1 MSESAKPAD
10 SGSSPRDPPMTP
22 GLGEVLGVAGGVA
35 PPPAPAPTITEPVAP
50 SAMPDLERRLRSPR
64 TFVNAIFSGV
74 IVMMAIVAL
83 APLFSVLATL
93 IYRGGQRLGPAL
105 FMELPPAAGMRG
117 GGIGN
122 AVLGTILMVGIASL
136 ISVPAGILGAVYT
149 AEFGPETKTASIVRF
164 AVKVLS
170 GLPSVLAGL
179 FAYAA
184 VVLWTGQYS
193 AVAGGVALSILM
205 VPTVLL
211 TAEQAIKMVPQRMRD
226 AAIGMGATPTQVTL
240 HIVLPTAMPGILT
253 GVMLAVARAAGETA
267 PLLFTAMFSNYW
279 LTRNVMEP
287 TPSLAVLIFNF
298 SSSPFRNQIE
308 IAWSAC
314 LVLVLLVLI
323 ANVAAQIWTARSHR
337 M

>member
-1 MSESAKPAD
+1 MSDTPKPED
-10 SGSSPRDPPMTP
+10 PRLPRGKPPLQP
-22 GLGEVLGVAGGVA
+22 GLGEVMGVAGGLPPLTVA
-35 PPPAPAPTITEPVAP
+35 PPPP
-50 SAMPDLERRLRSPR
+50 SLEAQPPDLDRRLASPR
-64 TFVNAIFSGV
+64 TFANAV
-74 IVMMAIVAL
+74 
-83 APLFSVLATL
+83 FSVLIAVMAFVAL
-93 IYRGGQRLGPAL
+93 LPLLSVLAMLLVQGGQRLSLAL
-105 FMELPPAAGMRG
+105 FVELPPAAGMEG

-122 AVLGTILMVGIASL
+122 AILGTLLMVGIASL
-136 ISVPAGILGAVYT
+136 IAVPVGILGAVYT
-149 AEFGPETKTASIVRF
+149 AEFGPETRIAGTVRF

-211 TAEQAIKMVPQRMRD
+211 TAEQAIKMVPQRMRE

-240 HIVLPTAMPGILT
+240 HVVLPTALPGIVT

-279 LTRNVMEP
+279 LTRNLMEP
-287 TPSLAVLIFNF
+287 TPSLAVLIYNF
-298 SSSPFRNQIE
+298 STSAFPNQIE
-308 IAWSAC
+308 IAWSAS
-314 LVLVLLVLI
+314 LVLVFLVLV
-323 ANVAAQIWTARSHR
+323 ANIVAQIWSARSHKA
-337 M
+337 

>member
-35 PPPAPAPTITEPVAP
+35 PPPAPSPAITEPVAP

-64 TFVNAIFSGV
+64 TFVNAIFSGMIV
-74 IVMMAIVAL
+74 IMAVIAL

-105 FMELPPAAGMRG
+105 FTELPPAAGMRG

-193 AVAGGVALSILM
+193 AVAGVVALSILM

-211 TAEQAIKMVPQRMRD
+211 TAEQAIRMVPQRMRD
-226 AAIGMGATPTQVTL
+226 ADAGDAAHRAADGHARHPHRCDVGGRPRRRRNRAALVHGDVQQLLAHPQRDGADAVAGGADFQL
-240 HIVLPTAMPGILT
+240 FQ
-253 GVMLAVARAAGETA
+253 LAV
-267 PLLFTAMFSNYW
+267 SQ
-279 LTRNVMEP
+279 
-287 TPSLAVLIFNF
+287 SD
-298 SSSPFRNQIE
+298 
-308 IAWSAC
+308 
-314 LVLVLLVLI
+314 
-323 ANVAAQIWTARSHR
+323 
-337 M
+337 